1 MRGKNW
7 VKRVLAGVAGA
18 LMAVSLV
25 GSCITGTE
33 LEKVSVVEAAER
45 TVSFSS
51 VTIQGSNVVAN
62 VSCSSLPSSDDGKFY
77 LYADEVYQ
85 DGCVGTIVATADR
98 ASSAQ
103 FVFPLNLNASGSNL
117 SKKFIV
123 AVKQGGSMVQVS
135 NEHYIT
141 NPEAVATHTV
151 ARNDHGIKGILP
163 DQAKLGTTEL
173 QELGVQQAIY
183 NMYLENLCGP
193 TTNDAYETISYTYD
207 GQTYQFNGAIV
218 HEYDS
223 IVSQW
228 NSLGIQVT
236 LVILNTQNST
246 NAAAADLI
254 HPDSQDGHECPGY
267 AFNTANDAGTQHLK
281 AIAAFLGERY
291 SGTGHGNVDNWIV
304 GNEVNARTEWYYL
317 SSSNL
322 DVNVSSYV
330 KAFRIF
336 YNGLKSQ
343 NANVNVY
350 NSIDQEWNRKSNSGS
365 FLSREYLDRFNYY
378 ITREGNIDWD
388 LSFHPYNAPLFD
400 PYAWKGQA
408 QYLSTSITTPYI
420 TMQNLNILVEYM
432 HRSEMLAPDGS
443 CRRISLAEL
452 GYTSEF
458 GEEYQNASIVYAYL
472 MATSYPEVDSFMLF
486 RQTDNAHEMESHLA
500 LGLNNVDGSHKSSFY
515 VYAALGTA
523 NQQTYVDQASSTIGT
538 DVTSLVANRTFLTRG
553 GWFLND

>member
-1 MRGKNW
+1 MRGKKL
-7 VKRVLAGVAGA
+7 VRRLLAIVAGTVIATTLAGGYIPETGVQNTQVVYAAG
-18 LMAVSLV
+18 
-25 GSCITGTE
+25 
-33 LEKVSVVEAAER
+33 R

-62 VSCSSLPSSDDGKFY
+62 ITCSSLPSSDDGKFY
-77 LYADEVYQ
+77 LFADEVYQ
-85 DGCVGTIVATADR
+85 DGCVGTVVATADR

-103 FVFPLNLNASGSNL
+103 FVFPLNLNTAESNL

-123 AVKQGGSMVQVS
+123 AVKQGGSYAQVS

-141 NPEAVATHTV
+141 NPEAVATHSV
-151 ARNDHGIKGILP
+151 GRNDHGIKGILP
-163 DQAKLGTTEL
+163 DQAKLGTNEL
-173 QELGVQQAIY
+173 SELGVQQAIY

-193 TTNDAYETISYTYD
+193 TTNAAYETINYTYD
-207 GQTYQFNGAIV
+207 GETYQFNGAIV

-236 LVILNTQNST
+236 MVILNTQNST

-267 AFNTANDAGTQHLK
+267 AFNTANAQGTKHLK

-291 SGTGHGNVDNWIV
+291 SGTGHGNIDNWIV

-317 SSSNL
+317 ASSNL

-350 NSIDQEWNRKSNSGS
+350 NSIDQEWNRKSNPGS
-365 FLSREYLDRFNYY
+365 FLSKDYLDRFNYY
-378 ITREGNIDWD
+378 IVREGNIDWD

-458 GEEYQNASIVYAYL
+458 GEDYQNASIVYAFL

-500 LGLNNVDGSHKSSFY
+500 LGLNNVDGSHKSSYY
-515 VYAALGTA
+515 VYAALGTS
-523 NQQTYVDQASSTIGT
+523 NQQQYVDQVSATIGT

>member
-1 MRGKNW
+1 MRGKKI
-7 VKRVLAGVAGA
+7 VRRLLAIVAGTVIATTLAGGYIPETGVQNTQVVYAAG
-18 LMAVSLV
+18 
-25 GSCITGTE
+25 
-33 LEKVSVVEAAER
+33 R

-62 VSCSSLPSSDDGKFY
+62 ITCSSLPSSDDGKFY
-77 LYADEVYQ
+77 LFADEVYQ
-85 DGCVGTIVATADR
+85 DGCVGTVVATADR

-103 FVFPLNLNASGSNL
+103 FVFPLNLNTAESNL

-123 AVKQGGSMVQVS
+123 AVKQGGSYAQVS

-141 NPEAVATHTV
+141 NPEAVATHSV
-151 ARNDHGIKGILP
+151 GRNDHGIKGILP
-163 DQAKLGTTEL
+163 DQAKLGTNEL
-173 QELGVQQAIY
+173 SELGVQQAIY
-183 NMYLENLCGP
+183 NMYLEHLCGP
-193 TTNDAYETISYTYD
+193 TTNAAYETINYTYD
-207 GQTYQFNGAIV
+207 GETYQFNGAIV

-236 LVILNTQNST
+236 MVILNTQNST

-267 AFNTANDAGTQHLK
+267 AFNTANAQGTKHLK

-291 SGTGHGNVDNWIV
+291 SGTGHGNIDNWIV

-317 SSSNL
+317 ASSNL

-350 NSIDQEWNRKSNSGS
+350 NSIDQEWNRKSNPGS
-365 FLSREYLDRFNYY
+365 FLSKDYLDRFNYY
-378 ITREGNIDWD
+378 IVREGNIDWD

-458 GEEYQNASIVYAYL
+458 GEEYQNASIVYAFL

-500 LGLNNVDGSHKSSFY
+500 LGLNNVDGSHKSSYY
-515 VYAALGTA
+515 VYAALGTS
-523 NQQTYVDQASSTIGT
+523 NQQQYVDQVSATIEIEL
-538 DVTSLVANRTFLTRG
+538 SLLVVVG
-553 GWFLND
+553 S

>member
-1 MRGKNW
+1 MREKKW
-7 VKRVLAGVAGA
+7 VKRVLTVILGGIAAAVLSTGVISA
-18 LMAVSLV
+18 
-25 GSCITGTE
+25 TG
-33 LEKVSVVEAAER
+33 LSKIAAVEAADR
-45 TVSFSS
+45 TVTFNS
-51 VTIQGSNVVAN
+51 VTIQGENVVAN

-77 LYADEVYQ
+77 LYADQVYQ
-85 DGCVGTIVATADR
+85 DGCTGEIVASADR
-98 ASSAQ
+98 AESAQ
-103 FVFPLNLNASGSNL
+103 FVFPLNLNTASSNL

-123 AVKQGGSMVQVS
+123 AVKRGGSMVQVS

-163 DQAKLGTTEL
+163 DQSKVGTTEL

-193 TTNDAYETISYTYD
+193 TTNDYYPTIDFAYE
-207 GQTYQFNGAIV
+207 GQNYQFNGAIV
-218 HEYDS
+218 NEYDTL
-223 IVSQW
+223 VTKW
-228 NSLGIQVT
+228 NSMGIQVT
-236 LVILNTQNST
+236 MVILNTQNST
-246 NAAAADLI
+246 NSAAADLI
-254 HPDSQDGHECPGY
+254 HPDSQDGHDCPGY
-267 AFNTANDAGTQHLK
+267 AFNTDNAAGTQHLK

-291 SGTGHGNVDNWIV
+291 SGTGHGTIDNWIV

-336 YNGLKSQ
+336 YNGFKSQ
-343 NANVNVY
+343 NGNANIY
-350 NSIDQEWNRKSNSGS
+350 NSIDQEWNRKSNPGS
-365 FLSREYLDRFNYY
+365 FLSKDYLDRFNYY
-378 ITREGNIDWD
+378 ILREGNIDWD

-432 HRSEMLAPDGS
+432 HNAEFLAPNGQ

-458 GEEYQNASIVYAYL
+458 GEQYQNASIIYAYL
-472 MATSYPEVDSFMLF
+472 MATTYPEVDAFMLF
-486 RQTDNAHEMESHLA
+486 RETDNAHEMESHLA

-515 VYAALGTA
+515 VYKALGTS
-523 NQQTYVDQASSTIGT
+523 NQQTYLNEASATIGT
-538 DVTSLVANRTFLTRG
+538 DIQALVNSRTFLTRG

>member
-1 MRGKNW
+1 MRGKKI
-7 VKRVLAGVAGA
+7 VRRLLAIVAGTVIATTLAGGYIPETGVQNTQVVYAAG
-18 LMAVSLV
+18 
-25 GSCITGTE
+25 
-33 LEKVSVVEAAER
+33 R

-51 VTIQGSNVVAN
+51 VTIQGSKVVAN
-62 VSCSSLPSSDDGKFY
+62 ITCSSLPSSDDGKFY
-77 LYADEVYQ
+77 LFADEVYQ
-85 DGCVGTIVATADR
+85 DGCVGTVVATADR

-103 FVFPLNLNASGSNL
+103 FVFPLNLNTAESNL

-123 AVKQGGSMVQVS
+123 AVKQGGNYAKVS

-141 NPEAVATHTV
+141 NPEAVATHSV
-151 ARNDHGIKGILP
+151 GRNDHGIKGILP
-163 DQAKLGTTEL
+163 DQAKLGTNEL
-173 QELGVQQAIY
+173 SELGVQQAIY

-193 TTNDAYETISYTYD
+193 TTNAAYETINYTYD
-207 GQTYQFNGAIV
+207 GETYQFNGAIV

-236 LVILNTQNST
+236 MVILNTQNST

-267 AFNTANDAGTQHLK
+267 AFNTANAQGTKHLK

-291 SGTGHGNVDNWIV
+291 SGTGHGNIDNWIV

-317 SSSNL
+317 ASSNL

-350 NSIDQEWNRKSNSGS
+350 NSIDQEWNRKSNPGS
-365 FLSREYLDRFNYY
+365 FLSKDYLDRFNYY
-378 ITREGNIDWD
+378 IVREGNIDWD

-458 GEEYQNASIVYAYL
+458 GEEYQNASIVYAFL

-500 LGLNNVDGSHKSSFY
+500 LGLNNVDGSHKSSYY
-515 VYAALGTA
+515 VYAALGTS
-523 NQQTYVDQASSTIGT
+523 NQQQYVDQVSATIGT

>member
-1 MRGKNW
+1 MRGKKL
-7 VKRVLAGVAGA
+7 VRRLLAIVAGTVIATTLAGGYIPETGVQNTQVVYAAG
-18 LMAVSLV
+18 
-25 GSCITGTE
+25 
-33 LEKVSVVEAAER
+33 R

-62 VSCSSLPSSDDGKFY
+62 ITCSSLPSSDDGKFY
-77 LYADEVYQ
+77 LFADEVYQ
-85 DGCVGTIVATADR
+85 DGCVGTVVATADR

-103 FVFPLNLNASGSNL
+103 FVFPLNLNTAESNL

-123 AVKQGGSMVQVS
+123 AVKQGGSYAQVS

-141 NPEAVATHTV
+141 NPEAVATHSV
-151 ARNDHGIKGILP
+151 GRNDHGIKGILP
-163 DQAKLGTTEL
+163 DQAKLGTNEL
-173 QELGVQQAIY
+173 SELGVQQAIY

-193 TTNDAYETISYTYD
+193 TTNAAYETINYTYD
-207 GQTYQFNGAIV
+207 GETYQFNGAIV

-236 LVILNTQNST
+236 MVILNTQNST

-267 AFNTANDAGTQHLK
+267 AFNTANAQGTKHLK

-291 SGTGHGNVDNWIV
+291 SGTGHGNIDNWIV

-317 SSSNL
+317 ASSNL

-350 NSIDQEWNRKSNSGS
+350 NSIDQEWNRKSNPGS
-365 FLSREYLDRFNYY
+365 FLSKDYLDRFNYY
-378 ITREGNIDWD
+378 IVREGNIDWD

-458 GEEYQNASIVYAYL
+458 GEEYQNASIVYAFL

-500 LGLNNVDGSHKSSFY
+500 LGLNNVDGSHKSSYY
-515 VYAALGTA
+515 VYAALGTS
-523 NQQTYVDQASSTIGT
+523 NQQQYVDQVSATIGT
-538 DVTSLVANRTFLTRG
+538 DVTSLVVNRTFLTRG
-553 GWFLND
+553 GLFLND